1 MVSPCGVRAGTP
13 SILGSEKS
21 RDFQGPIKIGD
32 SPQGIHPV
40 RVRLMESRERWMKL
54 ETESVVELDRLRVLN
69 VTRGTELASAA
80 EVAKSGARRSKGLLG
95 RQGLAPGEGL
105 WIVPCE
111 AVHTFFMQFAID
123 LIYLDR
129 KLRIKKVARG
139 VPPWRMSAC
148 LSAYSVLELPSGVVQ
163 ESQSRPGD
171 ILEFLPNPERTKS
184 L

>member
-1 MVSPCGVRAGTP
+1 
-13 SILGSEKS
+13 
-21 RDFQGPIKIGD
+21 
-32 SPQGIHPV
+32 
-40 RVRLMESRERWMKL
+40 MKL
-54 ETESVVELDRLRVLN
+54 ETESVVELDHLRVLN
-69 VTRGTELASAA
+69 VTRGTELASTA

-95 RQGLAPGEGL
+95 RQGLAPGGGL

-129 KLRIKKVARG
+129 KLRIKKVASG

-171 ILEFLPNPERTKS
+171 ILEFLPNPERAKS